1 MSPWPEIFMIHGVKH
16 WGDNSMKI
24 LYLLGLRFPSQ
35 LVTLVTHE
43 PHAVGQKTQANAA
56 SNLPKEER
64 FVWMWTTKICNKC
77 EGIVNLQYIEYW
89 YHDGASCYCLN
100 HSLMYYSSHKKLQLV
115 SAIIMCRSNNLFV
128 VTQPFLG
135 LWPGIAKIWRRIR
148 GLGPVSII
156 ES

>member
-1 MSPWPEIFMIHGVKH
+1 MSPWPEILMIHGVKH

-35 LVTLVTHE
+35 LVTLVTRE

-56 SNLPKEER
+56 SNLPKEEG
-64 FVWMWTTKICNKC
+64 FVWMWTTKICAC
-77 EGIVNLQYIEYW
+77 ATHIEYW
-89 YHDGASCYCLN
+89 YYDGASCYCLN

-135 LWPGIAKIWRRIR
+135 LWPGIAKNWRRIR
-148 GLGPVSII
+148 RLATVSII
-156 ES
+156 KS